1 MKTIQQL
8 LRETD
13 HKSIESAYFHDR
25 PINLWEVRDLD
36 DLTIGE
42 FNDRISARFQKFL
55 DRLCTMD
62 AEANPEKQGILFVY
76 KSQANDTMLG
86 ETVGLIHAD
95 ELMETDN
102 LENLPTYA
110 YEFTEQKEALS
121 FLVSDNKLTKDN
133 IMNVIVDFLHEM
145 SFFGYDQESLD
156 EEKRKLDDAIK
167 ECEEHPER
175 LVTFDHEEF
184 CKEFGISLTEEYPEE
199 DEKKKKFY
207 EAGMEYTQYCKSIEL
222 QRIKN
227 LLNK

>member
-1 MKTIQQL
+1 MKTIQQV

-13 HKSIESAYFHDR
+13 HKSIESAYFYEH
-25 PINLWEVRDLD
+25 PINLWEVKNLD
-36 DLTIGE
+36 DISIGE
-42 FNDRISARFQKFL
+42 FNKHISDRFQEFL
-55 DRLCTMD
+55 NKLCEMDIKKYRL
-62 AEANPEKQGILFVY
+62 KQGILFVY
-76 KSQANDTMLG
+76 KSQTDDTLLG
-86 ETVGLIHAD
+86 TSVGLIHAD
-95 ELMETDN
+95 ELIETDN
-102 LENLPTYA
+102 ISDLSTYA

-121 FLVSDNKLTKDN
+121 FLVADNKLTQDN
-133 IMNVIVDFLHEM
+133 LMDVIVDFLHEI

-156 EEKRKLDDAIK
+156 EEKRKLDDSIK

-175 LVTFDHEEF
+175 LVTFDHEDF
-184 CKEFGISLTEEYPEE
+184 CKEFGIPLTEEYPEE